1 MKRFEFWYLC
11 LWLISSWANP
21 CAAADD
27 SPLAEAIESR
37 TVLTKRLNQI
47 VQDRTP
53 LDQES
58 LNVIQTALSH
68 EDYRARV
75 QAANVAGVLAERFP
89 NDRRLVEP
97 LIQAIRNE
105 HELMTLIALV
115 RTLGEYRDSRAVEPL
130 LLIFRKREPF
140 WFKEEV
146 EREVLPQDEVDAYAN
161 ELLNLI
167 CSTLGKIGDRAAI
180 PVLRKRLPE
189 RRACIVNVL
198 TQLKDTDS
206 VPAFLAMLPHQY
218 PATDSER
225 ALAISIARAVVELT
239 DENSVEPLL
248 EAYLHAREFPNVGRT
263 LMQSYEKDL
272 CRALGRTCNPL
283 ALQVLLK
290 ASLTYSVDE
299 PQFWQ
304 DNPAVLG
311 LAQAS
316 PAAVWPVLHQWLAA
330 EEVVEAHHAV
340 ATSTLLQLLVKS
352 EALQPMDWAEL
363 ASLAARILK
372 PSSPKQQKQLLN
384 VVSLACAMDPQS
396 HSKLR
401 ILVPELLSI
410 LNSKPDD
417 DRLVAFAMHTLGVLG
432 DEACADVAES
442 LLRHHSLKVH
452 SEAIAAVASLK
463 HPRALELVAPVLT
476 HEVVELRLS
485 AIRGM
490 RHLTG
495 LQAAQALSNA
505 MKHESSA
512 EVLRT
517 CCWSLALIG
526 HPAGGDAIADA
537 LRKVGNRKPER
548 TVIVACL
555 AWLGD
560 QRGIDEL
567 RQVLASDTTFE
578 RLDVIDQLRL
588 LEAEA
593 LRMQRP
599 RSSPPGTSAMIRQS
613 LLQFIQRRKET
624 AAQGVDLTVNL
635 WTTARAVLHLGYVLD
650 EPTVDLLLEWSS
662 SPNAEIR
669 MAAIDVLADSRDPR
683 RVEPLA
689 RAMKDPHRPLR
700 SMLVLK
706 LRDSSDPRLVA
717 SLMDALRDESPEVR
731 EAALCGLAETKAIEV
746 RNQVADLAANDRSAR
761 VRSRAQLVLKK
772 LAQ

>member
-1 MKRFEFWYLC
+1 MKRFEFWSFC
-11 LWLISSWANP
+11 LWLICAWAIP
-21 CAAADD
+21 CAAAEDA
-27 SPLAEAIESR
+27 PLAEAIESR
-37 TVLTKRLNQI
+37 TVLTKRLNEI
-47 VQDRTP
+47 VQERTP

-58 LNVIQTALSH
+58 LKVIQTGLKH

-89 NDRRLVEP
+89 DDRRLVEP
-97 LIQAIRNE
+97 LVLAIRNE

-115 RTLGEYRDSRAVEPL
+115 RTLGEYRDSQAVEPL
-130 LLIFRKREPF
+130 LLLFRKREPF
-140 WFKEEV
+140 WFKEDV
-146 EREVLPQDEVDAYAN
+146 EREVLSQDEVDAYAN

-189 RRACIVNVL
+189 GRAGVVNVL

-225 ALAISIARAVVELT
+225 AFAISLARALAELN
-239 DENSVEPLL
+239 DEGSAEPLI
-248 EAYLHAREFPNVGRT
+248 EAYLHVREFPNVGRT

-290 ASLTYSVDE
+290 ASLTYPVDE

-311 LAQAS
+311 LAQGC
-316 PAAVWPVLHQWLAA
+316 PAVWPALHEWLSSDGIGEAQYAIATSVLH
-330 EEVVEAHHAV
+330 
-340 ATSTLLQLLVKS
+340 LLVKS
-352 EALQPMDWAEL
+352 ETLQPPDWAEL
-363 ASLAARILK
+363 SSLAAMILK
-372 PSSPKQQKQLLN
+372 SSSPKQQKQLLN

-396 HSKLR
+396 HAELR
-401 ILVPELLSI
+401 TVVPELLSI
-410 LNSKPDD
+410 LKSNPDD
-417 DRLVAFAMHTLGVLG
+417 DRLLEVAVQALGTLG
-432 DEACADVAES
+432 DAASADVAAA
-442 LLRHHSLKVH
+442 LLRHHSLRVQLGAVT
-452 SEAIAAVASLK
+452 AIASLK
-463 HPRALELVAPVLT
+463 HPRALELVAPVLS

-526 HPAGGDAIADA
+526 HPAGGDAIAEA
-537 LRKVGNRKPER
+537 LRRVGNRKPEY

-555 AWLGD
+555 ARLGD
-560 QRGIDEL
+560 QRGLEEL
-567 RQVLASDTTFE
+567 RKALASETTFE

-593 LRMQRP
+593 LGMQRP
-599 RSSPPGTSAMIRQS
+599 RASQPGTSAMIRQS

-624 AAQGVDLTVNL
+624 ATHGVDLTVNL
-635 WTTARAVLHLGYVLD
+635 WATVRAVRHLGYVLD
-650 EPTVDLLLEWSS
+650 DPTVDLLLEWSS
-662 SPNAEIR
+662 SSNAEIR
-669 MAAIDVLADSRDPR
+669 MAAIDVLADSHDPR

-706 LRDSSDPRLVA
+706 LRDSSEPRLVA
-717 SLMDALRDESPEVR
+717 GLMDALRDESPEVR
-731 EAALCGLAETKAIEV
+731 EAALCSLSETKSVEV
-746 RNQVADLAANDRSAR
+746 RNQIADLAANDRSAR
-761 VRSRAQLVLKK
+761 VRSRAQLVMKK

>member
-1 MKRFEFWYLC
+1 MKRLEIWCLC
-11 LWLISSWANP
+11 LWLFSSWVNP
-21 CAAADD
+21 CTAAEDL
-27 SPLAEAIESR
+27 PLAEAIES
-37 TVLTKRLNQI
+37 LTAI
-47 VQDRTP
+47 AQDRTP

-58 LNVIQTALSH
+58 LKVMQTALRQ
-68 EDYRARV
+68 EDYRVRV
-75 QAANVAGVLAERFP
+75 RAAHVAGVLAQRFP
-89 NDRRLVEP
+89 EDRRLVEA
-97 LIQAIRNE
+97 LVQAIRNE

-130 LLIFRKREPF
+130 LLLFRKREPF
-140 WFKEEV
+140 WFKQDV
-146 EREVLPQDEVDAYAN
+146 EREFLPQDEVDAYAN

-189 RRACIVNVL
+189 GRACVVNVL
-198 TQLKDTDS
+198 AQLKDTES
-206 VPAFLAMLPHQY
+206 VPAFLAMLPHRY
-218 PATDSER
+218 PANDSER
-225 ALAISIARAVVELT
+225 EFAGSLAHAIAELT
-239 DENSVEPLL
+239 DEASALTDEPSAEPLI
-248 EAYLHAREFPNVGRT
+248 EAYLHVRDFPNVGRT
-263 LMQSYEKDL
+263 LMEGYERDL

-290 ASLTYSVDE
+290 ASLTYPLDE

-304 DNPAVLG
+304 DNPAVWG

-316 PAAVWPVLHQWLAA
+316 PAVWPALHEWLSSGEVGEGHYAIATSVLH
-330 EEVVEAHHAV
+330 
-340 ATSTLLQLLVKS
+340 LLVKS
-352 EALQPMDWAEL
+352 KTLEPLDWAEL
-363 ASLAARILK
+363 SGLAATILK
-372 PSSPKQQKQLLN
+372 SSSPKQQKLLLN
-384 VVSLACAMDPQS
+384 VVSLACAMDPES
-396 HSKLR
+396 HIKLR
-401 ILVPELLSI
+401 IVVPELLSI
-410 LNSKPDD
+410 LKSNPND
-417 DRLVAFAMHTLGVLG
+417 DRLVEVAAHTLGILG
-432 DEACADVAES
+432 DETCADTAES

-452 SEAIAAVASLK
+452 SEAIAAVASLN

-526 HPAGGDAIADA
+526 HPAGGDAIAEA
-537 LRKVGNRKPER
+537 LRKIGQRKPER
-548 TVIVACL
+548 TEIVACL

-560 QRGIDEL
+560 QRGVEEL
-567 RQVLASDTTFE
+567 RQVLSSDTTFE
-578 RLDVIDQLRL
+578 CLDVIDQLRL

-593 LRMQRP
+593 LRLQRP
-599 RSSPPGTSAMIRQS
+599 RSFAPATSTLIRQS
-613 LLQFIQRRKET
+613 LLQFIQQRKET
-624 AAQGVDLTVNL
+624 AAQGVNLTVNL
-635 WTTARAVLHLGYVLD
+635 WATVRAVRHLGYVLD
-650 EPTVDLLLEWSS
+650 DTTINLLLEWSS
-662 SPNAEIR
+662 SSNDDVR
-669 MAAIDVLADSRDPR
+669 MAAIDALADSTDPR

-717 SLMDALRDESPEVR
+717 SLLDALRDEAPDIR
-731 EAALCGLAETKAIEV
+731 EAALCSLSETKSVEV